1 MTLEQLKAKRAQLI
15 NDYDAYGRNIDW
27 GNPESVSSVAKAQAP
42 IIEQIQQ
49 IDIQIEA
56 LEKEMKIELPTI
68 DETIVEELASV
79 SSQIKELQA
88 TEKAL
93 KQVLLDQMDSASMTK
108 VSVGSVTVSKAV
120 RKIYTYSQDLREA
133 EAIIKARKKEEEA
146 NGQAS
151 FKTSEYLS
159 VRMK

>member
-1 MTLEQLKAKRAQLI
+1 
-15 NDYDAYGRNIDW
+15 
-27 GNPESVSSVAKAQAP
+27 
-42 IIEQIQQ
+42 
-49 IDIQIEA
+49 
-56 LEKEMKIELPTI
+56 MKIELPTI